1 MATLLVLRRKLVLI
15 VPIAALALTASAS
28 AALRPV
34 DRTFGDVTVPRVTQ
48 GTLRVPEAQRS
59 GRITVIATLRL
70 PPLAAARGP
79 GLFATLGPS
88 RLDTASS
95 TSRAYL
101 ARIQAEQATAA
112 RAIRTAV
119 PAARFGYRFQVV
131 LNGLTVQLPVRSL
144 PRLHALG
151 SISRVYP
158 SVRHLLKTN
167 RSPGVIGATAF
178 TAATGATGAGVKIGV
193 VDDGIDQTNP
203 SFNASGFSYP
213 AGFPKGQTAFTTPKV
228 IVARSFLA
236 AGATARSRLPV
247 DPQASFHGT
256 HVAGIAA
263 GRAGVGSPGGR
274 DHPPTTGLSGVAP
287 NAWIGNYRVFNVPTP
302 AGNISTTGQ
311 TVAAFEQAV
320 KDGMDVINYSGG
332 SPAIDPRTDAMIET
346 IANVTRAGVVGGRI
360 GRKRP

>member
-1 MATLLVLRRKLVLI
+1 MGA
-15 VPIAALALTASAS
+15 
-28 AALRPV
+28 
-34 DRTFGDVTVPRVTQ
+34 
-48 GTLRVPEAQRS
+48 
-59 GRITVIATLRL
+59 
-70 PPLAAARGP
+70 
-79 GLFATLGPS
+79 
-88 RLDTASS
+88 
-95 TSRAYL
+95 
-101 ARIQAEQATAA
+101 
-112 RAIRTAV
+112 
-119 PAARFGYRFQVV
+119 
-131 LNGLTVQLPVRSL
+131 
-144 PRLHALG
+144 
-151 SISRVYP
+151 YP
-158 SVRHLLKTN
+158 SVRHYLKTN
-167 RSPGVIGATAF
+167 RSPSVIGATAL
-178 TAATGATGAGVKIGV
+178 TAGTGATGAGVKVAV

-247 DPQASFHGT
+247 DPRASFHGT

-320 KDGMDVINYSGG
+320 
-332 SPAIDPRTDAMIET
+332 RTGWT
-346 IANVTRAGVVGGRI
+346 SSTTRAA
-360 GRKRP
+360 RPPSIREPTR